1 MTTPTDDR
9 HTIAS
14 VTRAL
19 DIVEALW
26 TLDGAGVTELADY
39 LDMPK
44 STVHS
49 HLATLDRKGYAVAE
63 EGIYRLGLRFLHFG
77 EYVKRAQ
84 PLYEAAEPAVDD
96 LAAATGEQVFC
107 MVEQHGLATAIRSGE
122 GERSVRTDLGVGTQS
137 YMHCSA
143 GGKAILAHLPDERV
157 EEILDQW
164 GLKRF
169 TEDTITDRDRLRE
182 DLQAGRER
190 GFFLNREEY
199 QRGVTAIGVPVLG
212 EETVYG
218 AIAVIGPA
226 MRLRRNW
233 SDGELPNQLLAAAN
247 TAEINVSF
255 S

>member
-1 MTTPTDDR
+1 
-9 HTIAS
+9 
-14 VTRAL
+14 
-19 DIVEALW
+19 
-26 TLDGAGVTELADY
+26 
-39 LDMPK
+39 
-44 STVHS
+44 
-49 HLATLDRKGYAVAE
+49 
-63 EGIYRLGLRFLHFG
+63 
-77 EYVKRAQ
+77 
-84 PLYEAAEPAVDD
+84 
-96 LAAATGEQVFC
+96 
-107 MVEQHGLATAIRSGE
+107 
-122 GERSVRTDLGVGTQS
+122 
-137 YMHCSA
+137 MHCSA

-157 EEILDQW
+157 EAILDRW

-199 QRGVTAIGVPVLG
+199 QRGVTAIGAPVLG

-226 MRLRRNW
+226 MRLRGNW